1 MKPEGQESTGTT
13 FKEASDLVLEQE
25 ATSPDGQDSSGKR
38 TWYEQVSTSDGAD
51 QASESSTPLAPRKR
65 AKTKDE
71 KEQRR
76 MERIMRNRQA
86 AHASREKKRKH
97 LEDLEVKCDRL
108 SALTEELEEKLR
120 NAQRSQVQTLEQHQS
135 LRQRFDQLETAV
147 RLARNSN
154 DLSVLDSVEA
164 EVAATPE
171 YTPPLVADDCASPD
185 ALQLGHLPSLS
196 NSASASPLPVDEDD
210 NSLALPYSPLEAVGD
225 TAHLDNSSSKT
236 HHPAA
241 MMSWLVV

>member
-1 MKPEGQESTGTT
+1 MKPEGQESAGTT

-25 ATSPDGQDSSGKR
+25 ASSPDGQESSGKR
-38 TWYEQVSTSDGAD
+38 TWYEQVSTSDGSD
-51 QASESSTPLAPRKR
+51 QMAGSSTPLAPRKR

-108 SALTEELEEKLR
+108 TALTEELEEKLR
-120 NAQRSQVQTLEQHQS
+120 NVQRSQVQTLEQHQN
-135 LRQRFDQLETAV
+135 LRQRYDQLEAAV

-154 DLSVLDSVEA
+154 DLSVLDTVGP
-164 EVAATPE
+164 EVATTPE
-171 YTPPLVADDCASPD
+171 YSPPQLVDDCASPD

-196 NSASASPLPVDEDD
+196 NSASASPLPADEED
-210 NSLALPYSPLEAVGD
+210 SLPLPYAPLDAVGD
-225 TAHLDNSSSKT
+225 TAPLDNSSSKT